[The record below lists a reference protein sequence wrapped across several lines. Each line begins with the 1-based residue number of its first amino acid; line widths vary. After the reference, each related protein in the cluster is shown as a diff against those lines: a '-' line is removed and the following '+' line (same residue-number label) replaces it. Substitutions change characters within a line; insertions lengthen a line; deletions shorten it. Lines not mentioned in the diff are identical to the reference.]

1 MALMKLWKALVRAM
15 AALLLMAAIV
25 TPALAEIG
33 CAEDSFSHIEESL
46 GAGEHAE
53 RLTTDKQSKDQDG
66 QGAPVGHCAF
76 SHGHCAGIPSVSS
89 DAAKLLQPAALY
101 CSMPTAPL
109 VPTSLGTPERP
120 PNT

>member
-1 MALMKLWKALVRAM
+1 MKLWKALVRAM